1 MNIDQRIRKELQD
14 QATPL
19 DDVDPTEAGL
29 FGMLHRVFTGT
40 LRRWAAYGM
49 LLTLVFFALTVWC
62 IVRFTTASDVD
73 ERLLWGLGA
82 LIGFHAVSML
92 KMWFFMEMNR
102 NSVLREIKR
111 LEAAVI
117 RLGNTPGDAP

>member
-1 MNIDQRIRKELQD
+1 MNIDERIRKELQD
-14 QATPL
+14 QPTPL
-19 DDVDPTEAGL
+19 DEVDPAETGL

-49 LLTLVFFALTVWC
+49 FLALVFFALTVWC
-62 IVRFTTASDVD
+62 IVRFTMAADVD

-82 LIGFHAVSML
+82 LMAFHAVSML
-92 KMWFFMEMNR
+92 KLWFFMEMNR

-111 LEAAVI
+111 LEIALLE
-117 RLGNTPGDAP
+117 RRG